1 MTNLIGRAKK
11 VLFAAVVIATAGALA
26 VTTSASATPSSGEIV
41 RAPISSGVL
50 DGPQKSKADGIELKT
65 KGPAKVD
72 DVVLTYKPGAT
83 SGWHSH
89 PGIVIATVITGKVQR
104 TLGCGRAETFGP
116 GESFTEV
123 GPHFVANTGK
133 VDASLSITLIYPA
146 SWTASTRID
155 EPIPACRDSAH
166 KPR

>member
-1 MTNLIGRAKK
+1 MPNLISQGKK
-11 VLFAAVVIATAGALA
+11 ALFAAVVIATAGALG
-26 VTTSASATPSSGEIV
+26 VTTAASATPSSGDIR

-50 DGPQKSKADGIELKT
+50 DGPQKSKADGIQLKT
-65 KGPAKVD
+65 KGPVKVD

-89 PGIVIATVITGKVQR
+89 PGIVIATVITGKVKR
-104 TLGCGRAETFGP
+104 TLSCGRAETFGP

-146 SWTASTRID
+146 DWAEPTTRID
-155 EPIPACRDSAH
+155 ESKPICRGRAM
-166 KPR
+166 PG